1 LVKKSIESSKREQ
14 ELIDKLA
21 SQTALTRSRRNEN
34 KESDTAKE
42 EMERLGKELRVLK
55 NEYSIETTR
64 AAEENKKLRKKVAE
78 LDARQL
84 SWVSADEH
92 SNKMRALNEEITTL
106 TKRLAIS

>member
-1 LVKKSIESSKREQ
+1 
-14 ELIDKLA
+14 
-21 SQTALTRSRRNEN
+21 
-34 KESDTAKE
+34 
-42 EMERLGKELRVLK
+42 MGKELRVLK

-106 TKRLAIS
+106 TKRLTIS